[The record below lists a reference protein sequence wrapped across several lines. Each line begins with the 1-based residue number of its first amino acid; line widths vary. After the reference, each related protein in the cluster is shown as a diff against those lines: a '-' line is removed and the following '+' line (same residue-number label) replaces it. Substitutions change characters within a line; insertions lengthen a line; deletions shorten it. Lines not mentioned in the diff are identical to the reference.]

1 MQIYFCLAIYSDI
14 MLLACC
20 TKYLLWFVNFQNN
33 LKFYNLSC
41 LNFVQRLKCKLI
53 SAQELRLMM
62 GYINLIKTILG
73 LDLVRL
79 KLDWIG

>member
-1 MQIYFCLAIYSDI
+1 MQIYFCLTIYSDI

-20 TKYLLWFVNFQNN
+20 TKHLLWFVDFQNN
-33 LKFYNLSC
+33 LEFYNLSC
-41 LNFVQRLKCKLI
+41 LSFMQGLKYKLI

-62 GYINLIKTILG
+62 RYKNLIKTVLG